1 MIEKSKIL
9 LDMIYPPR
17 CPVCG
22 HIFSKRNSYICD
34 GCKTKVSKI
43 LEPRCMKCGK
53 ALLAKEQ
60 EYCLDCSKKNHYFER
75 GVSLWN
81 YDDVMK
87 RSISNFK
94 YHHRKEYAKFYAEEF
109 VKEYGDYIKS
119 LSLDGLIPVPIHWTK
134 YIDRGYNQAQ
144 VIAEEIGK
152 RLNIPVFEG
161 VLVRKKRTIAQK
173 QLSESERAR
182 NLEHA
187 FGVSEKWNESLCSL
201 NSIMIIDDIYTTG
214 CTINLCA
221 KKLKE
226 AGLKKVYFG
235 VLCTGFSS

>member
-1 MIEKSKIL
+1 MIEMSKIL
-9 LDMIYPPR
+9 LDMVYPRR

-22 HIFSKRNSYICD
+22 KIISKKKSYVCD
-34 GCKTKVSKI
+34 ECKSKVSKI
-43 LEPRCMKCGK
+43 SEPRCMKCGK
-53 ALLAKEQ
+53 ALLVKEQ
-60 EYCLDCSKKNHYFER
+60 EYCLNCSKKDYYFER

-81 YDDVMK
+81 YDDTMK
-87 RSISNFK
+87 KSIANFK
-94 YHHRKEYAKFYAEEF
+94 YHHRKEYAQFYAEEF
-109 VKEYGDYIKS
+109 VKEFGDYVKQ
-119 LSLDGLIPVPIHWTK
+119 LSPDGLVPVPIHWTK

-152 RLNIPVFEG
+152 RLNIPVLEG

-187 FGVSEKWNESLCSL
+187 FYVSEKWKTALRTL

-214 CTINLCA
+214 STINLCA
-221 KKLKE
+221 KKIKE
-226 AGLKKVYFG
+226 AGLKQVYFG
-235 VLCTGFSS
+235 VLCTGFNC